1 MNELLESIMS
11 ATKAGIRVKFSNDS
25 LKKGLTVTLTKK
37 IEETKYG
44 WAETFTKDI
53 LKEVSFISPV
63 EFFIHKTTK
72 TISNLS

>member
-11 ATKAGIRVKFSNDS
+11 ATKAGIKVKFSNDS
-25 LKKGLTVTLTKK
+25 IGKGLTVTLTKK

-44 WAETFTKDI
+44 WAEVFTKELLEKD
-53 LKEVSFISPV
+53 SFINPI